1 MTHDAI
7 APQLRRLGVSEAFLA
22 NWRPGEPRTED
33 PFDDSSSSMLTQP
46 PDDEPFVRLRSWY
59 PASDSGSETASDLG
73 GLD

>member
-22 NWRPGEPRTED
+22 NWRPGEPHED
-33 PFDDSSSSMLTQP
+33 PFDDSSSLLTQP
-46 PDDEPFVRLRSWY
+46 PFGDDEPFVRLRSWY

>member
-33 PFDDSSSSMLTQP
+33 PFDDSSSLLTQP

-59 PASDSGSETASDLG
+59 PASDPGSETASDLG